1 MRFFFPLSLFRL
13 VLVWYWHWWHGLW
26 KFYDIKY
33 FNIIKTHIKFVILWY
48 KILVISPTPT
58 SDDASYIR
66 FGETK
71 DKYFKQSLRH
81 GTEMRHRNLRSDSV
95 LVHTS
100 YIGTGALLVPGF
112 STQSYRRLAHFGPV
126 GRWASISQIC
136 APQPLREPRTQGKF
150 CQERAVPQ
158 PTNFVPGNS
167 YRLSPHECGS
177 HARTCTGH
185 SAAHGFIRTRS
196 PSPSQSVSKDAV
208 PHGLTV
214 FGTQVGPA
222 SHAAPSV
229 LAETSSSSTY
239 LASRTPPLSR
249 WTRPALQLWSLG
261 KTISGWN
268 RVCPWANWTWEK
280 MKCSIDRECTRLL
293 TSPRFPEIR
302 SEYCVLCRAMWLHDS
317 VVASVEVTWGAL
329 ANTRII

>member
-33 FNIIKTHIKFVILWY
+33 FNIIKTFLKEKKTLYHDIKFVILWY

-126 GRWASISQIC
+126 GRWASISQIH

-229 LAETSSSSTY
+229 LAETSSSSSY
-239 LASRTPPLSR
+239 LASRTPPCQGEPGLRCSYGPLEKPLVDGIGCAPGQTEPGSR
-249 WTRPALQLWSLG
+249 W
-261 KTISGWN
+261 
-268 RVCPWANWTWEK
+268 
-280 MKCSIDRECTRLL
+280 
-293 TSPRFPEIR
+293 
-302 SEYCVLCRAMWLHDS
+302 S
-317 VVASVEVTWGAL
+317 VVSIGNVLGTEQKRNRTTSKAT
-329 ANTRII
+329 TRTAQNMGFKYNPN